1 MKLKK
6 KTKIFLVI
14 LFLILVV
21 VLGFLVYKNFFS
33 NKEVKETKVIASI
46 DDYGYKLKDN
56 KNATYKKMFD
66 ELKEILLEKE
76 VDYEKYASKISEM
89 FIYDFYSL
97 EDKAA
102 KNDIGGVDFIH
113 PDALDNF
120 LENAENT
127 YYKYVESNIY
137 GNRTQSL
144 PMVDEVTISKVE
156 PTNYIIGETPV
167 EEAYAVT
174 ATWTYTNESFNDYQK
189 SATLYLVRVKKNLY
203 IVELK

>member
-102 KNDIGGVDFIH
+102 KNDIGGIDFVH
-113 PDALDNF
+113 PDALANF

-144 PMVDEVTISKVE
+144 PMVGEVTISKVE

-174 ATWTYTNESFNDYQK
+174 ATWTYTNEAFNDYQK
-189 SATLYLVRVKKNLY
+189 SATIYLVRDKKILY

>member
-6 KTKIFLVI
+6 KTKVFLVI

-21 VLGFLVYKNFFS
+21 VLGLLVYKNFFAK
-33 NKEVKETKVIASI
+33 KEVKETKVIASI

-66 ELKEILLEKE
+66 ELKEILLEKK
-76 VDYEKYASKISEM
+76 VNYEKYASKISEM

-102 KNDIGGVDFIH
+102 KNDIGGVDFVH
-113 PDALDNF
+113 PDALPNF

-127 YYKYVESNIY
+127 FYKYVESNIY

-144 PMVDEVTISKVE
+144 PMVDKVTINTVE

-167 EEAYAVT
+167 EEAYVVNAS
-174 ATWTYTNESFNDYQK
+174 WTYTNEAFNDYQK
-189 SATLYLVRVKKNLY
+189 SATIYLVRDKKNLY